1 MAARAGSIAPR
12 GRVGRVGLVGLT
24 HLTYLP
30 SLPYWNV
37 YLKLSIMM

>member
-1 MAARAGSIAPR
+1 MARAGSIAPR